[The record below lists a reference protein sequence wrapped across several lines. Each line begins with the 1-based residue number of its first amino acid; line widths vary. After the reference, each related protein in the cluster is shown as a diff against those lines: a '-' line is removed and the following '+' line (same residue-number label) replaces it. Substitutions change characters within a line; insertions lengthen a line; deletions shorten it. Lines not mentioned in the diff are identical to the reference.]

1 MRWHIP
7 LVATMPSFL
16 VYRLGQPMRRL
27 TFETPPIRVGRD
39 PENDIVVRS
48 DTLSREHAMFL
59 QDENKRWYVTCV
71 SETNPIVVS
80 GKLVSKSAP
89 VADMSEILVGN
100 ECLILFVTNPANAA
114 HLVDAKATQQMVC
127 GACWWT
133 GMMSIY
139 NNHAVCPRC
148 AGALAPAEEAALEA
162 GEGAAPLDAST
173 RMMSGVE
180 LRSSYRIMREAKR
193 SVLVR
198 TDAHAGRKILS
209 ESEPVEITAKHP
221 EMPLKG
227 LFMGGG
233 FTLAWNG
240 QSWTIENH
248 LSWRRL
254 FVNGQPVNTAQLRI
268 GDVIEV
274 GANRWELTSE

>member
-1 MRWHIP
+1 
-7 LVATMPSFL
+7 MPSFL

-39 PENDIVVRS
+39 PENDIVIRS
-48 DTLSREHAMFL
+48 ETLSREHAMFL
-59 QDENKRWYVTCV
+59 QDESKRWYVTCV
-71 SETNPIVVS
+71 SETNPIVVG
-80 GKLVSKSAP
+80 GKLVAKSAP

-100 ECLILFVTNPANAA
+100 ECLIIFVTNPANAA
-114 HLVDAKATQQMVC
+114 HLVDSKSTQQVVC
-127 GACWWT
+127 PQCWWT
-133 GMMSIY
+133 AMMSIY
-139 NNHAVCPRC
+139 NNHANCPRC
-148 AGALAPAEEAALEA
+148 GGGPLAPAEEPLPGTE
-162 GEGAAPLDAST
+162 EGAAPLDAST

-193 SVLVR
+193 SVLLR
-198 TDAHAGRKILS
+198 TDQYGGRKFLS
-209 ESEPVEITAKHP
+209 ESESVEITKDHP

-227 LFMGGG
+227 MFVGGG
-233 FTLAWNG
+233 FTLAWDG

-254 FVNGQPVNTAQLRI
+254 FVNGQSVNTTQLKI

-274 GANRWELTSE
+274 GANRFQLTSE